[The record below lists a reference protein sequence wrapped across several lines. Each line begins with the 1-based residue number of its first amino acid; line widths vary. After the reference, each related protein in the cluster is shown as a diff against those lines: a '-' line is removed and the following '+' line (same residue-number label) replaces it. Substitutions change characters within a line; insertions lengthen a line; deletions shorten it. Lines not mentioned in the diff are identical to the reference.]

1 MIIGTGI
8 DVIEV
13 YRIEKNLTNNKFIN
27 KIYTLKEIEYITSKK
42 KNSQTAAGIF
52 AAKEAV
58 AKALGTGISSFKWTD
73 VEVYH
78 DKEGAPKIILF
89 NEARKIALLK
99 GIRYVHISITH
110 IKETALALAVA
121 EGKKEFNKDFNNT
134 EYENSYGIINALEN
148 IKKRKKDTHK
158 GTYGKIAVIAGSR
171 GMAGAAY
178 LSCNSALRAGSGLV
192 FAIVPKSL
200 ESIMSMKLTEVIV
213 KGVNDNNNGFLCKS
227 SLKEIIEI
235 VSKCDVA
242 IIGPGIGT
250 NMETKSVVI
259 ELIKNLNIPLII
271 DADGLNCIIDDKEL
285 LKEYSNK
292 IIITPHPGE
301 MKKLT
306 EKKIIDLENKVIL
319 AKDFSYNYNVVTVL
333 KGHNTV
339 IASPDG
345 NYFINSTGNPGM
357 ATAGSGDVLSGII
370 ASLLGQ
376 GIDALNAAACGTYLH
391 GLAGDLASEDK
402 GEYGLIAG
410 DILNNIP
417 YAFKSILQ
425 FGGLVE

>member
-13 YRIEKNLTNNKFIN
+13 NRIAKNLANNKFIN
-27 KIYTLKEIEYITSKK
+27 KIYTFNEIEYINSKN
-42 KNSQTAAGIF
+42 KNAQTAAGIF

-58 AKALGTGISSFKWTD
+58 SKALGTGISSFKWTD
-73 VEVYH
+73 VEVCH
-78 DKEGAPKIILF
+78 DKNGAPKITMH
-89 NEARKIALLK
+89 NEARKIALFK
-99 GIRYVHISITH
+99 GVKSVHISITH
-110 IKETALALAVA
+110 VKETALALAVTEGTKELNINFGNA
-121 EGKKEFNKDFNNT
+121 EQENN
-134 EYENSYGIINALEN
+134 YSAINVLEN

-158 GTYGKIAVIAGSR
+158 GSYGKIAVIAGSR
-171 GMAGAAY
+171 GMTGAAF
-178 LSCNSALRAGSGLV
+178 LSCNSALRSGSGLV
-192 FAIVPKSL
+192 FAIVP
-200 ESIMSMKLTEVIV
+200 ETVENIMSVKLTEVIV
-213 KGVNDNNNGFLCKS
+213 EGVNDNKNGFLCKN

-235 VSKCDVA
+235 TSKCDVA

-250 NMETKSVVI
+250 KIETKLVVT
-259 ELIKNLNIPLII
+259 ELIKNLNIPLVI
-271 DADGLNCIIDDKEL
+271 DADGLNCIVDDKDL

-292 IIITPHPGE
+292 IIITPHLGE
-301 MKKLT
+301 MEKLT
-306 EKKIIDLENKVIL
+306 GKKIIDLENKVIL

-345 NYFINSTGNPGM
+345 NYYINSTGNPGM

-376 GIDALNAAACGTYLH
+376 GIDVFNAAASGAFLH
-391 GLAGDLASEDK
+391 GIAGDLASEDK

-425 FGGLVE
+425 FGGLIE